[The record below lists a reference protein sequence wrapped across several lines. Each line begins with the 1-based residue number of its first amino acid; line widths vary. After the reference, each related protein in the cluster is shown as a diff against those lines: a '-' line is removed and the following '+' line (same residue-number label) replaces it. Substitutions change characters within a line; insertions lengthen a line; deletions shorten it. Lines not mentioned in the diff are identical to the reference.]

1 MFLTE
6 FFGKSLDIKSPTDR
20 DHDDQEIANELFQ
33 YILEHDRLHKEYF
46 HPLAKKISRQQQNKK
61 ENKSRLVKEFMP
73 MVEKGCKEYYHK
85 NKLTGKL
92 GKLFPLDMREE
103 LCDRLYDH
111 YCDDIK
117 RDKYKLMEGGNLSS
131 HDSKGQPTKGWKG
144 IPGHFSAGKID
155 SKNRA
160 VMQPVVK
167 KLLVDINNL
176 FTRQYGRPIW
186 SAELIDKEVHEFISG
201 SSKWFMML
209 RQPNPRF
216 DPQQPESDANPKEIG
231 VTDNEFQRVK
241 KKVGDIDTQIDRRLE
256 PQIEEMLHNN
266 IGADIGSATLLGIK
280 KGSDQWLALWQI
292 HEPPITLQV
301 DLEFSDYTTDDRGF
315 EVPTEWAQVSHGST
329 WEDLEE
335 GMKGVFRQ
343 WLYRSLAKIAPTE
356 KYIAKMKGA
365 GKNRK
370 MKLFGGEEGDEEI
383 TDIEN
388 PPPPLHDANFSF
400 AVASVGGGGIRAK
413 YRQPTPQENVPLE
426 INGVPV
432 MFELNSKESEYIK
445 DMGPQ
450 FEQFFGRPAT
460 GNETKMMA
468 SFVGSVELM
477 KQYFTPEQ
485 QEIAVKEFLKINF
498 GKGAQMI
505 DADDPTSDF
514 KTKMVAIDYLLDH
527 TGLKS
532 MRKQVLQMAEE
543 YENSFNAKKETTA
556 LAEAEDKPQPAVK
569 AQLRKGMP
577 HLRDLKPA
585 DFLDLIDELQDSG
598 GRFVLQNIPLNVKI
612 DGFGGR
618 FGKDAEGKP
627 FMGTSRTEP
636 KYKAGFLDYHK
647 QKGTTDPEVLG
658 RAANF
663 DKLFTEMMTAIKM
676 VDSAL
681 GPDFLVDRQVTCEV
695 LFLPFATKT
704 ESGGLKFVGIEYDQ
718 IPKGVDLVLVPFRI
732 VEGGT
737 GEEIADG
744 DAAVQ
749 QIAELGQSDNVMFMS
764 NRLVQKQGL
773 DVTEIVNV
781 LDNID
786 ELKDIVSGTAG
797 KRDRASADLRRQV
810 EEKLKPVQI
819 ALEKAI
825 DEDPNIVGKD
835 KLGSEYEGI
844 VINSRLGPIKV
855 TSQTQKDLI
864 ANKNAAR
871 AAART
876 DRGRD
881 NANKTAVVAI
891 GSFIGHRGHQ
901 ELWNYTIDKAKKL
914 NGDPYLFIGNA
925 EGKDDPIPPSVKV
938 ETWHKLYPRYAR
950 NISTVNHEGG
960 SLIQKIKHELINPLP
975 GKPPRY
981 DNVVIMVGE
990 DRVNLNMPQALMK
1003 AVNKFPGYEHVKVS
1017 LDVTP
1022 RGQGVSGTALR
1033 NAIKTKTPEEAFEE
1047 WNQAFN
1053 GGDFGAQQLPPDWIE
1068 HLMDISAKGM
1078 GITPKA
1084 AEPAKVAQPE
1094 KTKEP
1099 VAERIL
1105 TALIN
1110 HKTSV
1115 VEDEEHQL
1123 RQRLIRA
1130 IARATGYGVAE
1141 LNLLST
1147 AELKELVA
1155 EKSHHK
1161 HQDTEESFW
1170 KPPSPAQV
1178 RLNRALERERKKS
1191 EPDRAQFQRE
1201 LDRIMPP
1208 PKKEPEDKGVEEN
1221 RLNEASS
1228 DEAWELVG
1236 QPVPEIQKFVK
1247 QMGYGNNEES
1257 VEKITT
1263 IIDKVESTQIPTSS
1277 ISKLKNLA
1285 NKGNDA
1291 QTLKA
1296 VQKISGQ
1303 PNAEQQYTKL
1313 MKARDAEEGRERDI
1327 SGYIQYVKSGNYD
1340 PPVLLELPS
1349 GLYVIGGRTRLYA
1362 ALALG
1367 VPANVK
1373 ILRANDFKQ
1382 NVAEGFKHPKT
1393 YLWHGSREKIS
1404 VLEPRQAADTG
1415 GAEGSNQTAIY
1426 ATADPKVAI
1435 AMALTTKGSDTG
1447 MFLPDTQIILF
1458 KGKIRKGESVYLH
1471 KLPMNGPDGKPQF
1484 VPGGN
1489 GKEFYSAPGVT
1500 EIRPVE
1506 IKEVP
1511 VNRYLN
1517 LIRNATPED
1526 WELRKKHMK
1535 QGVAEG
1541 SENNNITAQKI
1552 FFARSNKTPKGWS
1565 YDHVGFITQDGRQ
1578 IQMSGHKG
1586 NDVYVTN
1593 DVNDDPEFPEQNI
1606 KIVSLSKPVSVPTTN
1621 SVGAENCG
1629 TFVANVLQ
1637 ANGIKGIDTQKI
1649 YSVFKQPPK
1658 QGVAESTLNKF
1669 DHARHVPVGASVENI
1684 MASLINRIIVNEAIQ
1699 NRQQ

>member
-6 FFGKSLDIKSPTDR
+6 FFGKSLDIKSSTDR
-20 DHDDQEIANELFQ
+20 DHNDQEIANELFQ

-46 HPLAKKISRQQQNKK
+46 HPLAKKIQRQQQNKK

-117 RDKYKLMEGGNLSS
+117 RDKYKLMEGGNLSL
-131 HDSKGQPTKGWKG
+131 DNPDDPTKPHQADEINLKVHNRTYMVGLLNKMLHD
-144 IPGHFSAGKID
+144 ISAVFQ
-155 SKNRA
+155 SKY
-160 VMQPVVK
+160 K
-167 KLLVDINNL
+167 KSL
-176 FTRQYGRPIW
+176 W
-186 SAELIDKEVHEFISG
+186 SANLLQSREFLSG
-201 SSKWFMML
+201 SSLHFF
-209 RQPNPRF
+209 NTAGI
-216 DPQQPESDANPKEIG
+216 SDE
-231 VTDNEFQRVK
+231 EFAK
-241 KKVGDIDTQIDRRLE
+241 HKPKVGDIDTQVDDKLE
-256 PQIEEMLHNN
+256 PEVEEFLTAMTGKA
-266 IGADIGSATLLGIK
+266 IGDTKLLGFSR
-280 KGSDQWLALWQI
+280 GTAQFNALFQFQD
-292 HEPPITLQV
+292 PPMKIQV
-301 DLEFSDYTTDDRGF
+301 DFEFGGYGEETGTPDDWFKFSHSSDWNDITAGI
-315 EVPTEWAQVSHGST
+315 
-329 WEDLEE
+329 
-335 GMKGVFRQ
+335 KGVFHKY
-343 WLYRSLAKIAPTE
+343 LYRALASGGSVQQA
-356 KYIAKMKGA
+356 YVAKLQGR
-365 GKNRK
+365 GKARAVV
-370 MKLFGGEEGDEEI
+370 I
-383 TDIEN
+383 N
-388 PPPPLHDANFSF
+388 PEPAEVNMLSF
-400 AVASVGGGGIRAK
+400 AVASKQGGGMSRK
-413 YRQPTPQENVPLE
+413 HVPYTDPE
-426 INGVPV
+426 TGESSRNGLPIVIEVDPKDRTYIQN
-432 MFELNSKESEYIK
+432 LSE
-445 DMGPQ
+445 Q
-450 FEQFFGRPAT
+450 FEMIFGRKPQ
-460 GNETKMMA
+460 GNDSQLQQ
-468 SFVGSVELM
+468 SFIGTLDLINKYIDPDRKPGIVQDFLDIC
-477 KQYFTPEQ
+477 F
-485 QEIAVKEFLKINF
+485 EI
-498 GKGAQMI
+498 GGQMI
-505 DADDPTSDF
+505 TKDDPVRDAQ
-514 KTKMVAIDYLLDH
+514 TKFAAIDVMLEKL
-527 TGLKS
+527 GMGN
-532 MRKQVLQMAEE
+532 MRAEAIAQAKAYEEDYHELEAFKVANPNEKQPRAAMKK
-543 YENSFNAKKETTA
+543 AKA
-556 LAEAEDKPQPAVK
+556 AAAAAQGLAEAEDKPQPAVK

-585 DFLDLIDELQDSG
+585 DFLDLVDELQDSG
-598 GRFVLQNIPLNVKI
+598 GKFVLQNIPLNVKI

-663 DKLFTEMMTAIKM
+663 DKLFNEMMTAVKM

-718 IPKGVDLVLVPFRI
+718 IPQGVDLVLVPFRI
-732 VEGGT
+732 VEGST
-737 GEEIADG
+737 GEEIPDG
-744 DAAVQ
+744 DSAVQ

-764 NRLVQKQGL
+764 NRLVQKSGL

-835 KLGSEYEGI
+835 KLGTEYEGI

-864 ANKNAAR
+864 AAKNAAK
-871 AAART
+871 ANART

-901 ELWNYTIDKAKKL
+901 ELWNYTVDKAKQL

-938 ETWHKLYPRYAR
+938 ETWHKLYPQYAR

-981 DNVVIMVGE
+981 DNIVIMVGE

-1078 GITPKA
+1078 GIAPKA

-1105 TALIN
+1105 TALVN
-1110 HKTSV
+1110 PKRSV

-1147 AELKELVA
+1147 AELRELVA

-1161 HQDTEESFW
+1161 HQDTEESYW
-1170 KPPSPAQV
+1170 GGPSPAQK
-1178 RLNRALERERKKS
+1178 RFNRALERERKKS
-1191 EPDRAQFQRE
+1191 EPDRERFQQE

-1208 PKKEPEDKGVEEN
+1208 PKKDTEPKEKDVGEGT
-1221 RLNEASS
+1221 LNE
-1228 DEAWELVG
+1228 
-1236 QPVPEIQKFVK
+1236 
-1247 QMGYGNNEES
+1247 
-1257 VEKITT
+1257 
-1263 IIDKVESTQIPTSS
+1263 
-1277 ISKLKNLA
+1277 
-1285 NKGNDA
+1285 
-1291 QTLKA
+1291 
-1296 VQKISGQ
+1296 
-1303 PNAEQQYTKL
+1303 
-1313 MKARDAEEGRERDI
+1313 
-1327 SGYIQYVKSGNYD
+1327 
-1340 PPVLLELPS
+1340 
-1349 GLYVIGGRTRLYA
+1349 
-1362 ALALG
+1362 
-1367 VPANVK
+1367 
-1373 ILRANDFKQ
+1373 
-1382 NVAEGFKHPKT
+1382 
-1393 YLWHGSREKIS
+1393 
-1404 VLEPRQAADTG
+1404 
-1415 GAEGSNQTAIY
+1415 
-1426 ATADPKVAI
+1426 
-1435 AMALTTKGSDTG
+1435 
-1447 MFLPDTQIILF
+1447 
-1458 KGKIRKGESVYLH
+1458 
-1471 KLPMNGPDGKPQF
+1471 
-1484 VPGGN
+1484 
-1489 GKEFYSAPGVT
+1489 
-1500 EIRPVE
+1500 
-1506 IKEVP
+1506 
-1511 VNRYLN
+1511 
-1517 LIRNATPED
+1517 
-1526 WELRKKHMK
+1526 
-1535 QGVAEG
+1535 
-1541 SENNNITAQKI
+1541 
-1552 FFARSNKTPKGWS
+1552 
-1565 YDHVGFITQDGRQ
+1565 
-1578 IQMSGHKG
+1578 
-1586 NDVYVTN
+1586 
-1593 DVNDDPEFPEQNI
+1593 
-1606 KIVSLSKPVSVPTTN
+1606 
-1621 SVGAENCG
+1621 
-1629 TFVANVLQ
+1629 
-1637 ANGIKGIDTQKI
+1637 
-1649 YSVFKQPPK
+1649 
-1658 QGVAESTLNKF
+1658 F
-1669 DHARHVPVGASVENI
+1669 DHARHVELLNAYMQKLGYENIGAGLDAQVFAKETGPVKKILMPESGDISTAENSFLAFYNYCQANARNPHLPKFLKINKDIELDGERFRQITMERLQEVDPDYDDMIMDMVESIEAGQPLDPQYKKHAGFYQTLKSVIDTGRKSGFEIDIMDFNNSNVMQRGNTLVIADPWTEGSGIAEGLDDPEDNPCWKGYKPVGTKKKGGRTVPNCVPVSESVENI
-1684 MASLINRIIVNEAIQ
+1684 MSVLINRIIVNEAIQ

>member
-6 FFGKSLDIKSPTDR
+6 FFGKNLDIKSPSDQ
-20 DHDDQEIANELFQ
+20 DHNDQEIANEIFQ

-61 ENKSRLVKEFMP
+61 ENKSQLVKEFMP
-73 MVEKGCKEYYHK
+73 MVEKGCKEFYHK
-85 NKLTGKL
+85 NKMTGKL
-92 GKLFPLDMREE
+92 GKVFPLEMREE

-117 RDKYKLMEGGNLSS
+117 GDKYKLMEGGNLSL
-131 HDSKGQPTKGWKG
+131 DNPDDPTKPHQADEINLKVHNRTYMVGLLNKMLHD
-144 IPGHFSAGKID
+144 ISAVFQ
-155 SKNRA
+155 SKY
-160 VMQPVVK
+160 K
-167 KLLVDINNL
+167 KSL
-176 FTRQYGRPIW
+176 W
-186 SAELIDKEVHEFISG
+186 SANLLQSREFLSG
-201 SSKWFMML
+201 SSLHFF
-209 RQPNPRF
+209 NTNGI
-216 DPQQPESDANPKEIG
+216 SDE
-231 VTDNEFQRVK
+231 EFAK
-241 KKVGDIDTQIDRRLE
+241 HKPKVGDIDTQVDDKLE
-256 PQIEEMLHNN
+256 PEVEEFLTAMTGKQI
-266 IGADIGSATLLGIK
+266 GDTKFLGFSR
-280 KGSDQWLALWQI
+280 GTSQFNGLFQFQD
-292 HEPPITLQV
+292 PPMKIQV
-301 DLEFSDYTTDDRGF
+301 DFEFGGYGEKTGTPDDWFKFSHSSDWNDITSGI
-315 EVPTEWAQVSHGST
+315 
-329 WEDLEE
+329 
-335 GMKGVFRQ
+335 KGVFHKY
-343 WLYRSLAKIAPTE
+343 LYRALASGGSAQQA
-356 KYIAKMKGA
+356 YVAKMQGR
-365 GKNRK
+365 GKAR
-370 MKLFGGEEGDEEI
+370 GVVI
-383 TDIEN
+383 N
-388 PPPPLHDANFSF
+388 PEPAEVNMLSF
-400 AVASVGGGGIRAK
+400 AVASKQGGGMSRK
-413 YRQPTPQENVPLE
+413 HVPYTDPE
-426 INGVPV
+426 TGESSRNGLPIVIEVDPKDRTYIQN
-432 MFELNSKESEYIK
+432 LSE
-445 DMGPQ
+445 Q
-450 FEQFFGRPAT
+450 FEMIFGRKPQGNDSQLQQSFIGTLDLINKYLDPDRKPAIIQD
-460 GNETKMMA
+460 
-468 SFVGSVELM
+468 FLDIC
-477 KQYFTPEQ
+477 F
-485 QEIAVKEFLKINF
+485 EI
-498 GKGAQMI
+498 GGQMI
-505 DADDPTSDF
+505 TKDDPVRDAQ
-514 KTKMVAIDYLLDH
+514 TKFAAIDVMLEKLGMGNMRDQAVAQAKAYEEDYHELEAFKVANPH
-527 TGLKS
+527 EKQPRAAMKKAKAAAAAAQGL
-532 MRKQVLQMAEE
+532 
-543 YENSFNAKKETTA
+543 T
-556 LAEAEDKPQPAVK
+556 EAEDKPQPAVK

-577 HLRDLKPA
+577 HLRDLKPT
-585 DFLDLIDELQDSG
+585 DFLDLVDELQDSG

-618 FGKDAEGKP
+618 FGKDAQGKP
-627 FMGTSRTEP
+627 FMGTSRTKP

-663 DKLFTEMMTAIKM
+663 DKLFNEMMTAIKM

-718 IPKGVDLVLVPFRI
+718 IPQGVDLVLVPFRI
-732 VEGGT
+732 VEGGS

-764 NRLVQKQGL
+764 NRLVQKSGL

-786 ELKDIVSGTAG
+786 ELKDIVNGTAG
-797 KRDRASADLRRQV
+797 RRDRASADLRRQV

-825 DEDPNIVGKD
+825 DEDPNIIGKD
-835 KLGSEYEGI
+835 KLGTEYEGI

-855 TSQTQKDLI
+855 TSQKQKDLI

-871 AAART
+871 ASART
-876 DRGRD
+876 DRGRE

-901 ELWNYTIDKAKKL
+901 ELWNYTVDKAKKL

-925 EGKDDPIPPSVKV
+925 EGKADPIPPSVKV

-1003 AVNKFPGYEHVKVS
+1003 AVNKFPGYENVKVS

-1068 HLMDISAKGM
+1068 HLMNISAKGM
-1078 GITPKA
+1078 GIAPKA

-1115 VEDEEHQL
+1115 AEDEEHQL

-1147 AELKELVA
+1147 AELRDLVK

-1161 HQDTEESFW
+1161 HRDTEESYW
-1170 KPPSPAQV
+1170 GGPSPAQK
-1178 RLNRALERERKKS
+1178 RFNRALERERKKS
-1191 EPDRAQFQRE
+1191 EPDRERFQRE

-1208 PKKEPEDKGVEEN
+1208 PAKKDDPEEK
-1221 RLNEASS
+1221 LNEFDHARH
-1228 DEAWELVG
+1228 
-1236 QPVPEIQKFVK
+1236 VK
-1247 QMGYGNNEES
+1247 LLNTHMKKLGYKNIGAGFW
-1257 VEKITT
+1257 
-1263 IIDKVESTQIPTSS
+1263 DKH
-1277 ISKLKNLA
+1277 
-1285 NKGNDA
+1285 KGP
-1291 QTLKA
+1291 
-1296 VQKISGQ
+1296 G
-1303 PNAEQQYTKL
+1303 
-1313 MKARDAEEGRERDI
+1313 
-1327 SGYIQYVKSGNYD
+1327 
-1340 PPVLLELPS
+1340 
-1349 GLYVIGGRTRLYA
+1349 
-1362 ALALG
+1362 
-1367 VPANVK
+1367 
-1373 ILRANDFKQ
+1373 Q
-1382 NVAEGFKHPKT
+1382 NV
-1393 YLWHGSREKIS
+1393 
-1404 VLEPRQAADTG
+1404 
-1415 GAEGSNQTAIY
+1415 
-1426 ATADPKVAI
+1426 
-1435 AMALTTKGSDTG
+1435 
-1447 MFLPDTQIILF
+1447 
-1458 KGKIRKGESVYLH
+1458 
-1471 KLPMNGPDGKPQF
+1471 
-1484 VPGGN
+1484 
-1489 GKEFYSAPGVT
+1489 
-1500 EIRPVE
+1500 
-1506 IKEVP
+1506 
-1511 VNRYLN
+1511 
-1517 LIRNATPED
+1517 
-1526 WELRKKHMK
+1526 WE

-1541 SENNNITAQKI
+1541 SNNNNITAQKI
-1552 FFARSNKTPKGWS
+1552 FFARSDKTPKGWS

-1593 DVNDDPEFPEQNI
+1593 NVTDDPEFPEQNI

-1658 QGVAESTLNKF
+1658 QGVEEGRKKKNKKTSKYFGGYFFPGYGYYGSGESGDGGGGESMAEAKLNEF
-1669 DHARHVPVGASVENI
+1669 DHARHVKLLNTHMKKLGYKNIGAGTDAQVFAKETGPVKKILMPKSGDISTAENSFLAFYNYCQANARNPHLPKFHQIQDNIELDGERFRQITMERLEEVDPEYEDMLVSMTDGIEDGTPLDPQYQPYIKFYQTLKSVMLTGRKLGFENDIITFQSCNIMQRGNTLVIMDPWIGGGSMEDIRTVPNRIPVDESVENI
-1684 MASLINRIIVNEAIQ
+1684 MAALIDRIIVNEAIQ

>member
-6 FFGKSLDIKSPTDR
+6 FFGKSLDIKPASDR
-20 DHDDQEIANELFQ
+20 DDDQEISNEVFQ
-33 YILEHDRLHKEYF
+33 FILDHDRLHKEYF
-46 HPLAKKISRQQQNKK
+46 HPLAKKIQRQQQNKK
-61 ENKSRLVKEFMP
+61 ENKSQLVKEFMP
-73 MVEKGCKEYYHK
+73 MVEKGCKEFYHK
-85 NKLTGKL
+85 NKMTGKL
-92 GKLFPLDMREE
+92 GKIFPLDMREE
-103 LCDRLYDH
+103 LCDQLYDH

-117 RDKYKLMEGGNLSS
+117 SDKYKLMEGGNLSS
-131 HDSKGQPTKGWKG
+131 HDAKGQPTKGWKG
-144 IPGHFSAGKID
+144 IPGHFSADKID

-167 KLLVDINNL
+167 QLLVDINNL

-266 IGADIGSATLLGIK
+266 IGADIGSAVLLGIK

-301 DLEFSDYTTDDRGF
+301 DLEFADYTTDARGF

-356 KYIAKMKGA
+356 KYIAKMRGA

-413 YRQPTPQENVPLE
+413 YRQPTPEENVPLE

-432 MFELNSKESEYIK
+432 MFELDSKESEYIK

-477 KQYFTPEQ
+477 KKYFAPEQ

-514 KTKMVAIDYLLDH
+514 KTKMIAIDYLLDH
-527 TGLKS
+527 TGLKG

-543 YENSFNAKKETTA
+543 YENAFNAKKETTPI
-556 LAEAEDKPQPAVK
+556 AEAEENKPQPAVK

-618 FGKDAEGKP
+618 FGKDTEGRP

-663 DKLFTEMMTAIKM
+663 DKLFNEMMTAVKM
-676 VDSAL
+676 VDGAL
-681 GPDFLVDRQVTCEV
+681 GPDFLMDRQVACEV

-718 IPKGVDLVLVPFRI
+718 IPQGVDLVLVPFRI
-732 VEGGT
+732 VEGTT
-737 GEEIADG
+737 GEEIPDG

-749 QIAELGQSDNVMFMS
+749 QIAELGQSNNVMFMS
-764 NRLVQKQGL
+764 NRLVQKSGL

-819 ALEKAI
+819 ALERAI

-835 KLGSEYEGI
+835 NLGSEYEGI

-881 NANKTAVVAI
+881 NAKKTAVVAI

-901 ELWNYTIDKAKKL
+901 ELWNYTVNKAKKL

-925 EGKDDPIPPSVKV
+925 EGKDDPIPPSVKI
-938 ETWHKLYPRYAR
+938 ETWHKLYPQYAR
-950 NISTVNHEGG
+950 NISTISHEGG

-981 DNVVIMVGE
+981 DNIVIMVGE
-990 DRVNLNMPQALMK
+990 DRINLSMPQALMK

-1053 GGDFGAQQLPPDWIE
+1053 GGDFGAQQLPPEWIE

-1078 GITPKA
+1078 GVAPKA
-1084 AEPAKVAQPE
+1084 AEPAKAAEPVKKA
-1094 KTKEP
+1094 EP

-1110 HKTSV
+1110 HKTPV
-1115 VEDEEHQL
+1115 AEDAEHQL

-1130 IARATGYGVAE
+1130 ISRATGYGVAE

-1147 AELKELVA
+1147 AELKDLVK
-1155 EKSHHK
+1155 EKLHHK
-1161 HQDTEESFW
+1161 QDTEESYW
-1170 KPPSPAQV
+1170 GGPSPAQK
-1178 RLNRALERERKKS
+1178 RFNRALERERKKS
-1191 EPDRAQFQRE
+1191 EPESERARQE
-1201 LDRIMPP
+1201 LDRIMGPR
-1208 PKKEPEDKGVEEN
+1208 PKQSEKPEEKDVGENQSNNTQTVTRIDSKPISDFSSRIKAYKHTDDWSQSGIDTGDDSYWEKNNIKTATTKGLFAGDPHRTALYATGNAHETRFIEFTENDQPIVYFDKKDLPKIRSRKTYLTVFDAADFKKLPSGEYFSENPGKPIEQTPIKDPFQYITDHGWVVRITDNLDKVFKQVKAMHKAGKIPHYGAEGMNEDIKEG
-1221 RLNEASS
+1221 RLNE
-1228 DEAWELVG
+1228 
-1236 QPVPEIQKFVK
+1236 
-1247 QMGYGNNEES
+1247 
-1257 VEKITT
+1257 
-1263 IIDKVESTQIPTSS
+1263 
-1277 ISKLKNLA
+1277 
-1285 NKGNDA
+1285 
-1291 QTLKA
+1291 
-1296 VQKISGQ
+1296 
-1303 PNAEQQYTKL
+1303 
-1313 MKARDAEEGRERDI
+1313 
-1327 SGYIQYVKSGNYD
+1327 
-1340 PPVLLELPS
+1340 
-1349 GLYVIGGRTRLYA
+1349 
-1362 ALALG
+1362 
-1367 VPANVK
+1367 
-1373 ILRANDFKQ
+1373 
-1382 NVAEGFKHPKT
+1382 
-1393 YLWHGSREKIS
+1393 
-1404 VLEPRQAADTG
+1404 
-1415 GAEGSNQTAIY
+1415 
-1426 ATADPKVAI
+1426 
-1435 AMALTTKGSDTG
+1435 
-1447 MFLPDTQIILF
+1447 
-1458 KGKIRKGESVYLH
+1458 
-1471 KLPMNGPDGKPQF
+1471 
-1484 VPGGN
+1484 
-1489 GKEFYSAPGVT
+1489 
-1500 EIRPVE
+1500 
-1506 IKEVP
+1506 
-1511 VNRYLN
+1511 
-1517 LIRNATPED
+1517 
-1526 WELRKKHMK
+1526 
-1535 QGVAEG
+1535 
-1541 SENNNITAQKI
+1541 
-1552 FFARSNKTPKGWS
+1552 
-1565 YDHVGFITQDGRQ
+1565 
-1578 IQMSGHKG
+1578 
-1586 NDVYVTN
+1586 
-1593 DVNDDPEFPEQNI
+1593 
-1606 KIVSLSKPVSVPTTN
+1606 
-1621 SVGAENCG
+1621 
-1629 TFVANVLQ
+1629 
-1637 ANGIKGIDTQKI
+1637 
-1649 YSVFKQPPK
+1649 
-1658 QGVAESTLNKF
+1658 F
-1669 DHARHVPVGASVENI
+1669 DHARHVELLNAHMEKLGYENIGAGLDAQVFAKETGPVKKILMPESGDISTAENSFLAFYNYCQTNAKNPHLPKFLNIDKDIELDGEKFRQITMERLAEVDPDYDDMIMDMMESIEAGQPLDPQYRQHAKFYQTLKSVIDTGRKSGFEIDIMDFNNSNVMQRGNTLVIADPWTEGGLKEGLDDPKDNPCWKGYKPVGTKKKGGRTVPNCVPVSESVENI
-1684 MASLINRIIVNEAIQ
+1684 MAALIDRIIVNEAIQ

>member
-1 MFLTE
+1 MLLNE
-6 FFGKSLDIKSPTDR
+6 FFGRTSNIHQDPTE
-20 DHDDQEIANELFQ
+20 DQEETKIKDELYW
-33 YILEHDRLHKEYF
+33 YILDHDRLHKDYF
-46 HPLAKKISRQQQNKK
+46 HPIAGKLKRSHDRAAMIQA
-61 ENKSRLVKEFMP
+61 FMP
-73 MVEKGCKEYYHK
+73 MVEKGCKEFYHHHEME
-85 NKLTGKL
+85 GRL
-92 GKLFPLDMREE
+92 GKLFPKKMREE
-103 LCDRLYDH
+103 LCQQLYDH
-111 YCDDIK
+111 HVEGIK
-117 RDKYKLMEGGNLSS
+117 KNHYKIMEGGNLSS
-131 HDSKGQPTKGWKG
+131 HDAKGQPTKGWKG

-167 KLLVDINNL
+167 QLLVDINNL
-176 FTRQYGRPIW
+176 FTRQYNRPIW
-186 SAELIDKEVHEFISG
+186 SAELIDKEVQEFISG

-301 DLEFSDYTTDDRGF
+301 DLEFADYTTDDRGF

-329 WEDLEE
+329 WEDLQE

-356 KYIAKMKGA
+356 KYIAKMKGG

-370 MKLFGGEEGDEEI
+370 MKLFGGDAGKEEI

-388 PPPPLHDANFSF
+388 PPPPLRDANFSF
-400 AVASVGGGGIRAK
+400 AVASIGGGGIRAK

-432 MFELNSKESEYIK
+432 MFELEPEESEYIK

-514 KTKMVAIDYLLDH
+514 KTKMTAIDYLLDH
-527 TGLKS
+527 TGLKG
-532 MRKQVLQMAEE
+532 MRNEVLQMAKE

-556 LAEAEDKPQPAVK
+556 QGVTEAEEDKPQPAVK

-585 DFLDLIDELQDSG
+585 DFLDLVDELQDSG

-618 FGKDAEGKP
+618 FGKDAQGKP

-663 DKLFTEMMTAIKM
+663 DKLFNEMMTAIKM

-718 IPKGVDLVLVPFRI
+718 IPEGVDLVLVPFRI
-732 VEGGT
+732 VEGES
-737 GEEIADG
+737 GEEIPDG
-744 DAAVQ
+744 DSVVQ
-749 QIAELGQSDNVMFMS
+749 QIAELGQSGNVMFMS
-764 NRLVQKQGL
+764 NRLMQKEGL

-797 KRDRASADLRRQV
+797 KRDRASTDLRRQV

-855 TSQTQKDLI
+855 TSQRQKDLI
-864 ANKNAAR
+864 AAKNAAR

-876 DRGRD
+876 DRGRE
-881 NANKTAVVAI
+881 NTNKTAVVAI

-901 ELWNYTIDKAKKL
+901 ELWNYTVNKAKEL

-938 ETWHKLYPRYAR
+938 ETWHKLYPQYAN
-950 NISTVNHEGG
+950 NISTVTQEGG

-981 DNVVIMVGE
+981 DNIVIMVGE
-990 DRVNLNMPQALMK
+990 DRGNLSMPQALMK
-1003 AVNKFPGYEHVKVS
+1003 AVNKFQGYEHVKVS
-1017 LDVTP
+1017 LEVTP
-1022 RGQGVSGTALR
+1022 RGTGVSGTMLR
-1033 NAIKTKTPEEAFEE
+1033 NSLKNDSPEQALAVWSKAFDVNRLGE
-1047 WNQAFN
+1047 
-1053 GGDFGAQQLPPDWIE
+1053 DWIK
-1068 HLMDISAKGM
+1068 HLMDITRKGM
-1078 GITPKA
+1078 GIT
-1084 AEPAKVAQPE
+1084 AKQP
-1094 KTKEP
+1094 EP
-1099 VAERIL
+1099 VAERL
-1105 TALIN
+1105 LNALIN
-1110 HKTSV
+1110 FRKQPV
-1115 VEDEEHQL
+1115 IENEEYEL
-1123 RQRLIRA
+1123 RQHKIRA
-1130 IARATGYGVAE
+1130 IADATGYGEAE
-1141 LNLLST
+1141 LNLLNT
-1147 AELKELVA
+1147 AKLNDLLKQHLHPADWDGDEPESDWDSA
-1155 EKSHHK
+1155 ENYDDRDSSM
-1161 HQDTEESFW
+1161 ESFFYQ
-1170 KPPSPAQV
+1170 PPSPAQV
-1178 RLNRALERERKKS
+1178 RFDRAMKREREKNA
-1191 EPDRAQFQRE
+1191 PDRERFQQE

-1208 PKKEPEDKGVEEN
+1208 PKTDDGPEEKDAKE
-1221 RLNEASS
+1221 SS
-1228 DEAWELVG
+1228 R
-1236 QPVPEIQKFVK
+1236 
-1247 QMGYGNNEES
+1247 Y
-1257 VEKITT
+1257 
-1263 IIDKVESTQIPTSS
+1263 
-1277 ISKLKNLA
+1277 
-1285 NKGNDA
+1285 
-1291 QTLKA
+1291 
-1296 VQKISGQ
+1296 
-1303 PNAEQQYTKL
+1303 
-1313 MKARDAEEGRERDI
+1313 
-1327 SGYIQYVKSGNYD
+1327 
-1340 PPVLLELPS
+1340 
-1349 GLYVIGGRTRLYA
+1349 
-1362 ALALG
+1362 
-1367 VPANVK
+1367 
-1373 ILRANDFKQ
+1373 
-1382 NVAEGFKHPKT
+1382 
-1393 YLWHGSREKIS
+1393 
-1404 VLEPRQAADTG
+1404 
-1415 GAEGSNQTAIY
+1415 
-1426 ATADPKVAI
+1426 
-1435 AMALTTKGSDTG
+1435 
-1447 MFLPDTQIILF
+1447 
-1458 KGKIRKGESVYLH
+1458 
-1471 KLPMNGPDGKPQF
+1471 
-1484 VPGGN
+1484 
-1489 GKEFYSAPGVT
+1489 
-1500 EIRPVE
+1500 
-1506 IKEVP
+1506 VP
-1511 VNRYLN
+1511 V
-1517 LIRNATPED
+1517 
-1526 WELRKKHMK
+1526 
-1535 QGVAEG
+1535 
-1541 SENNNITAQKI
+1541 SE
-1552 FFARSNKTPKGWS
+1552 
-1565 YDHVGFITQDGRQ
+1565 
-1578 IQMSGHKG
+1578 
-1586 NDVYVTN
+1586 
-1593 DVNDDPEFPEQNI
+1593 
-1606 KIVSLSKPVSVPTTN
+1606 SL
-1621 SVGAENCG
+1621 
-1629 TFVANVLQ
+1629 
-1637 ANGIKGIDTQKI
+1637 
-1649 YSVFKQPPK
+1649 
-1658 QGVAESTLNKF
+1658 
-1669 DHARHVPVGASVENI
+1669 ENI
-1684 MASLINRIIVNEAIQ
+1684 MATLINRIIVKEAGK
-1699 NRQQ
+1699 

>member
-6 FFGKSLDIKSPTDR
+6 FFGKSLDIKPPSDR
-20 DHDDQEIANELFQ
+20 DHDDQEIASEVFQ
-33 YILEHDRLHKEYF
+33 FILDHDRLHKDYF
-46 HPLAKKISRQQQNKK
+46 HPLAKKIQRQQQNKK
-61 ENKSRLVKEFMP
+61 ENKSQLVKEFMP
-73 MVEKGCKEYYHK
+73 MVEKGCKEFYHK

-92 GKLFPLDMREE
+92 GKLFPLEMREE

-111 YCDDIK
+111 YNDDIK

-131 HDSKGQPTKGWKG
+131 HDAKGQPTKGWKG

-167 KLLVDINNL
+167 QLLVDINNL
-176 FTRQYGRPIW
+176 FTRQYNRPIW
-186 SAELIDKEVHEFISG
+186 SAELIDKEVQEFISG

-266 IGADIGSATLLGIK
+266 IGANIGSATLLGIK

-301 DLEFSDYTTDDRGF
+301 DLEFADYTTDDRGF

-329 WEDLEE
+329 WEDLQE

-356 KYIAKMKGA
+356 KYIAKMKGG

-370 MKLFGGEEGDEEI
+370 MKLFGGDTGKEEI

-388 PPPPLHDANFSF
+388 PPPPLRDANFSF

-432 MFELNSKESEYIK
+432 MFELEPEESKYIK
-445 DMGPQ
+445 DMGSQ
-450 FEQFFGRPAT
+450 FEQFFGRPAS

-514 KTKMVAIDYLLDH
+514 KTKMTAIDYLLDH
-527 TGLKS
+527 TGLKG
-532 MRKQVLQMAEE
+532 MRNEVLQMAEE
-543 YENSFNAKKETTA
+543 YENSFNAKKETTD

-585 DFLDLIDELQDSG
+585 DFLDLVDELQDSG

-618 FGKDAEGKP
+618 FGKDAQGKP

-663 DKLFTEMMTAIKM
+663 DKLFNEMMTAIKM
-676 VDSAL
+676 VDNEL

-718 IPKGVDLVLVPFRI
+718 IPEGVDLVLVPFRI
-732 VEGGT
+732 VEGST

-749 QIAELGQSDNVMFMS
+749 QIAELGQSGNVMFMS

-786 ELKDIVSGTAG
+786 ELKAIVSGLSG
-797 KRDRASADLRRQV
+797 KKNPELRQQILD
-810 EEKLKPVQI
+810 KLKPVQI
-819 ALEKAI
+819 ALEQAI

-855 TSQTQKDLI
+855 TSQRQKDLI
-864 ANKNAAR
+864 AAKQAVKAS
-871 AAART
+871 ART

-881 NANKTAVVAI
+881 NAKKTAVVAI

-901 ELWNYTIDKAKKL
+901 ELWNYTINKAREL

-925 EGKDDPIPPSVKV
+925 EGKADPIPPSVKV
-938 ETWHKLYPRYAR
+938 ETWHQLYPQYAR
-950 NISTVNHEGG
+950 NISTVMHEGG

-981 DNVVIMVGE
+981 ENIVIAVGE
-990 DRVNLNMPQALMK
+990 DRGNTSMPQALMK
-1003 AVNKFPGYEHVKVS
+1003 AVNKFPGYENVKVS

-1022 RGQGVSGTALR
+1022 RGQGVSGTMLR
-1033 NAIKTKTPEEAFEE
+1033 NAIKTQPPEEAFET

-1053 GGDFGAQQLPPDWIE
+1053 GGGFGAQELPPEWIK

-1078 GITPKA
+1078 GIAP
-1084 AEPAKVAQPE
+1084 KVAAPE
-1094 KTKEP
+1094 KTAEP

-1105 TALIN
+1105 SALIN

-1147 AELKELVA
+1147 AELRELVA

-1161 HQDTEESFW
+1161 QKDTQESFW
-1170 KPPSPAQV
+1170 NPPSPAQK
-1178 RLNRALERERKKS
+1178 RFDRAMKREREKS
-1191 EPDRAQFQRE
+1191 APDVKRFRQE

-1208 PKKEPEDKGVEEN
+1208 TAKKD
-1221 RLNEASS
+1221 
-1228 DEAWELVG
+1228 
-1236 QPVPEIQKFVK
+1236 
-1247 QMGYGNNEES
+1247 
-1257 VEKITT
+1257 
-1263 IIDKVESTQIPTSS
+1263 
-1277 ISKLKNLA
+1277 
-1285 NKGNDA
+1285 
-1291 QTLKA
+1291 
-1296 VQKISGQ
+1296 
-1303 PNAEQQYTKL
+1303 
-1313 MKARDAEEGRERDI
+1313 
-1327 SGYIQYVKSGNYD
+1327 
-1340 PPVLLELPS
+1340 
-1349 GLYVIGGRTRLYA
+1349 
-1362 ALALG
+1362 
-1367 VPANVK
+1367 
-1373 ILRANDFKQ
+1373 
-1382 NVAEGFKHPKT
+1382 
-1393 YLWHGSREKIS
+1393 
-1404 VLEPRQAADTG
+1404 
-1415 GAEGSNQTAIY
+1415 
-1426 ATADPKVAI
+1426 
-1435 AMALTTKGSDTG
+1435 
-1447 MFLPDTQIILF
+1447 
-1458 KGKIRKGESVYLH
+1458 
-1471 KLPMNGPDGKPQF
+1471 
-1484 VPGGN
+1484 
-1489 GKEFYSAPGVT
+1489 
-1500 EIRPVE
+1500 
-1506 IKEVP
+1506 
-1511 VNRYLN
+1511 
-1517 LIRNATPED
+1517 
-1526 WELRKKHMK
+1526 
-1535 QGVAEG
+1535 
-1541 SENNNITAQKI
+1541 
-1552 FFARSNKTPKGWS
+1552 
-1565 YDHVGFITQDGRQ
+1565 
-1578 IQMSGHKG
+1578 
-1586 NDVYVTN
+1586 
-1593 DVNDDPEFPEQNI
+1593 DDPEE
-1606 KIVSLSKPVSVPTTN
+1606 K
-1621 SVGAENCG
+1621 
-1629 TFVANVLQ
+1629 
-1637 ANGIKGIDTQKI
+1637 
-1649 YSVFKQPPK
+1649 
-1658 QGVAESTLNKF
+1658 LNEF
-1669 DHARHVPVGASVENI
+1669 DHARHVKLLNAHMQKLGYENIGAGTDAQVFAKETGPVKKILMPESGDISTAENSFLAFYNYCQANARNPHLPKFHQIQDNIELDGERFRQITMERLEEVDPEYEDMLVSMTDGIEDGTPLDPQYQPYIKFYQTLKSVMLTGRKLGFENDIITFQSVNIMQRGNTLVITDPWIGGGGLEEGLDDPKDNPCWKGYKPVGTKNKGGRTVPNCVPVSESVENI
-1684 MASLINRIIVNEAIQ
+1684 MASLINRIIVNEAVQ

>member
-6 FFGKSLDIKSPTDR
+6 FFGKSLDIKSPTDQ

-46 HPLAKKISRQQQNKK
+46 HPLAKKLQRQQQSKK

-167 KLLVDINNL
+167 QLLVDINNL

-266 IGADIGSATLLGIK
+266 IGADIGSAILLGIK

-315 EVPTEWAQVSHGST
+315 EIPTEWAQVSHGST
-329 WEDLEE
+329 WEDLQE

-356 KYIAKMKGA
+356 KYIAKMKGG

-370 MKLFGGEEGDEEI
+370 MKLFGGDTGKEEI

-388 PPPPLHDANFSF
+388 PPPPLRDANFSF
-400 AVASVGGGGIRAK
+400 AVASIGGGGIRAK
-413 YRQPTPQENVPLE
+413 YRQPTPEENVPLE

-432 MFELNSKESEYIK
+432 MFELEPEDSEYIK

-527 TGLKS
+527 TGLKG
-532 MRKQVLQMAEE
+532 MRNEVLQMAEE

-556 LAEAEDKPQPAVK
+556 LAEAEDKPQPAAVK

-585 DFLDLIDELQDSG
+585 DFLDLVDELQDSG

-618 FGKDAEGKP
+618 FGKDAQGKP

-663 DKLFTEMMTAIKM
+663 DKLFNEMMTAIKM

-718 IPKGVDLVLVPFRI
+718 IPEGVDLVLVPFRI
-732 VEGGT
+732 VEGGS

-744 DAAVQ
+744 DSAVQ
-749 QIAELGQSDNVMFMS
+749 QIAELGQNGNVMFMS

-786 ELKDIVSGTAG
+786 ELKAIVSGTAG
-797 KRDRASADLRRQV
+797 RRDRASTDLRRQV

-819 ALEKAI
+819 ALEQAI
-825 DEDPNIVGKD
+825 DEDPNIIGKD

-901 ELWNYTIDKAKKL
+901 ELWNYTVKKAKQL

-1078 GITPKA
+1078 GIAPKA

-1110 HKTSV
+1110 QKRSV

-1130 IARATGYGVAE
+1130 IARATGYGIAE

-1147 AELKELVA
+1147 AELEELVA

-1161 HQDTEESFW
+1161 HQDAQESFW

-1178 RLNRALERERKKS
+1178 RLNRALEKERKKS
-1191 EPDRAQFQRE
+1191 APDRQQFQRE

-1208 PKKEPEDKGVEEN
+1208 PKKEPEDEGVEEN

-1382 NVAEGFKHPKT
+1382 NVAEG
-1393 YLWHGSREKIS
+1393 
-1404 VLEPRQAADTG
+1404 
-1415 GAEGSNQTAIY
+1415 
-1426 ATADPKVAI
+1426 
-1435 AMALTTKGSDTG
+1435 
-1447 MFLPDTQIILF
+1447 
-1458 KGKIRKGESVYLH
+1458 
-1471 KLPMNGPDGKPQF
+1471 
-1484 VPGGN
+1484 
-1489 GKEFYSAPGVT
+1489 
-1500 EIRPVE
+1500 
-1506 IKEVP
+1506 
-1511 VNRYLN
+1511 
-1517 LIRNATPED
+1517 
-1526 WELRKKHMK
+1526 
-1535 QGVAEG
+1535 

-1565 YDHVGFITQDGRQ
+1565 YDHVGFITQDGQQ

-1586 NDVYVTN
+1586 NNVYVTN
-1593 DVNDDPEFPEQNI
+1593 DVTDDPKFPEQNI

-1669 DHARHVPVGASVENI
+1669 DHARHVPVSESVENI